1 MIAHFRPIRRQL
13 RRGKRSPFR
22 VLFTK
27 DLKGLGSGA
36 DNRSVSTLAHT
47 MMTAARSADSG
58 LSGPGELDRY
68 PYGEA
73 NGADRVGAPVWDVAD
88 QDLGRMGRRAAG
100 SRGRG
105 LHGQLVQQLGQMI
118 VSGDLG
124 ADRPLVPEEIGQR
137 FEVSRTVVRESLRV
151 LEAKGLVSARPNVGT
166 RVRPVS
172 DWNLLDPDIIEWR
185 AFGPQRDDQRREL
198 NELRWTIEPLA
209 ARLAAGHGREDVQ
222 QRLTDMIEIMGH
234 ALGQGDPI
242 TFARADAE
250 FHSLLIQLAGNR
262 MLEHLS
268 GIVSAALQ
276 VSGGPSRAATVRT
289 RRPSPTTVGSPTP
302 LPRVTARARRP
313 PCGSCSP
320 STPMSNVWSPRP
332 ASTDAFHGDSVIGA
346 SVQAPGVRCTARSG
360 CAHRLFLMC
369 RRIAPDPPGPGAI
382 RRHMRGP

>member
-1 MIAHFRPIRRQL
+1 M
-13 RRGKRSPFR
+13 
-22 VLFTK
+22 LFTK
-27 DLKGLGSGA
+27 DLKGCSGDA
-36 DNRSVSTLAHT
+36 DKGCVSTLAHT
-47 MMTAARSADSG
+47 MMTAARPAESG
-58 LSGPGELDRY
+58 LVGPGELDRY
-68 PYGEA
+68 PYPEVPGVDRPE
-73 NGADRVGAPVWDVAD
+73 RVGPPAAWDTSEA
-88 QDLGRMGRRAAG
+88 DLGRAVGRRAAG

-198 NELRWTIEPLA
+198 TELRWTIEPLA

-222 QRLTDMIEIMGH
+222 QRLTDMVEIMNH
-234 ALGQGDPI
+234 ALTQGDAI

-250 FHSLLIQLAGNR
+250 FHSLLIQVAGNR

-276 VSGGPSRAATVRT
+276 VSGGPAAGCE
-289 RRPSPTTVGSPTP
+289 RPSE
-302 LPRVTARARRP
+302 
-313 PCGSCSP
+313 
-320 STPMSNVWSPRP
+320 
-332 ASTDAFHGDSVIGA
+332 ASL
-346 SVQAPGVRCTARSG
+346 
-360 CAHRLFLMC
+360 AHHA
-369 RRIAPDPPGPGAI
+369 RIADALAAGDANGAETA
-382 RRHMRGP
+382 MRQLLTAHPEVDRVVPAPREH

>member
-1 MIAHFRPIRRQL
+1 M
-13 RRGKRSPFR
+13 
-22 VLFTK
+22 
-27 DLKGLGSGA
+27 
-36 DNRSVSTLAHT
+36 STLAHT

-68 PYGEA
+68 PYAETSA
-73 NGADRVGAPVWDVAD
+73 VDRVGAPVWEGAD
-88 QDLGRMGRRAAG
+88 PELGRVGRRAAG

-172 DWNLLDPDIIEWR
+172 DWNLLDPDVIEWR

-198 NELRWTIEPLA
+198 SELRWTIEPLA

-222 QRLTDMIEIMGH
+222 QRLSDMVEIMSH
-234 ALGQGDPI
+234 AMTQGDAL
-242 TFARADAE
+242 TFSRADAE
-250 FHSLLIQLAGNR
+250 FHALLIQIAGNR
-262 MLEHLS
+262 MLEHLY

-276 VSGGPSRAATVRT
+276 VSGGPVTGCE
-289 RRPSPTTVGSPTP
+289 RP
-302 LPRVTARARRP
+302 
-313 PCGSCSP
+313 
-320 STPMSNVWSPRP
+320 NE
-332 ASTDAFHGDSVIGA
+332 A
-346 SVQAPGVRCTARSG
+346 SVAHHARIVDALGTGDGVAAEAAVRQLLTVHPEVERVVPAPRE
-360 CAHRLFLMC
+360 H
-369 RRIAPDPPGPGAI
+369 
-382 RRHMRGP
+382 

>member
-1 MIAHFRPIRRQL
+1 MTTVRALPVPTCAQLPGKAHFFPIRRQL
-13 RRGKRSPFR
+13 RRGERSPFR

-27 DLKGLGSGA
+27 DLKGVENGA
-36 DNRSVSTLAHT
+36 DKGSVSTLAHT

-58 LSGPGELDRY
+58 LAGPGELDRY
-68 PYGEA
+68 PYAEA
-73 NGADRVGAPVWDVAD
+73 PAADRVGPSMWDGSD
-88 QDLGRMGRRAAG
+88 PELGRVGRRAAG

-209 ARLAAGHGREDVQ
+209 ARLAAGHGREDIQ
-222 QRLTDMIEIMGH
+222 QRLGDMVEIMGH
-234 ALGQGDPI
+234 AMGQGDAL
-242 TFARADAE
+242 TFSRADAE
-250 FHSLLIQLAGNR
+250 FHSLLIQVAGNR

-276 VSGGPSRAATVRT
+276 VSGGPVTGCD
-289 RRPSPTTVGSPTP
+289 RP
-302 LPRVTARARRP
+302 
-313 PCGSCSP
+313 
-320 STPMSNVWSPRP
+320 
-332 ASTDAFHGDSVIGA
+332 TDASLAHHG
-346 SVQAPGVRCTARSG
+346 
-360 CAHRLFLMC
+360 
-369 RRIAPDPPGPGAI
+369 RIADALAAGDGMAAETA
-382 RRHMRGP
+382 MRQLLTVHPEVERVVPAPREH

>member
-1 MIAHFRPIRRQL
+1 M
-13 RRGKRSPFR
+13 
-22 VLFTK
+22 
-27 DLKGLGSGA
+27 
-36 DNRSVSTLAHT
+36 STLAHT

-58 LSGPGELDRY
+58 LAGPGELDRY
-68 PYGEA
+68 PYAEA
-73 NGADRVGAPVWDVAD
+73 PMADRVAAPAWEGADS
-88 QDLGRMGRRAAG
+88 DLGRVGRRAAG

-222 QRLTDMIEIMGH
+222 QRLVDLVEIMSH
-234 ALGQGDPI
+234 ALAQGDAL
-242 TFARADAE
+242 TFSRADSE
-250 FHSLLIQLAGNR
+250 FHALLIQVAGNR

-276 VSGGPSRAATVRT
+276 VSGGPATGCE
-289 RRPSPTTVGSPTP
+289 RPTE
-302 LPRVTARARRP
+302 
-313 PCGSCSP
+313 
-320 STPMSNVWSPRP
+320 
-332 ASTDAFHGDSVIGA
+332 A
-346 SVQAPGVRCTARSG
+346 SVAQHARIVDGLGSGDGAVAEGAMRQLLVVQPEVERVVPAPRE
-360 CAHRLFLMC
+360 H
-369 RRIAPDPPGPGAI
+369 
-382 RRHMRGP
+382 

>member
-1 MIAHFRPIRRQL
+1 M
-13 RRGKRSPFR
+13 
-22 VLFTK
+22 
-27 DLKGLGSGA
+27 
-36 DNRSVSTLAHT
+36 STLAHT
-47 MMTAARSADSG
+47 MMTAARSSDSG
-58 LSGPGELDRY
+58 LVGPGELDRY
-68 PYGEA
+68 PYTDA
-73 NGADRVGAPVWDVAD
+73 AVNGRVGAPAWEGAD
-88 QDLGRMGRRAAG
+88 PELGRVGRRAAG

-222 QRLTDMIEIMGH
+222 QRLSDVVEIMSH
-234 ALGQGDPI
+234 SMAQGDAL
-242 TFARADAE
+242 TFSRADTE
-250 FHSLLIQLAGNR
+250 FHALLIQIAGNR

-268 GIVSAALQ
+268 GIVSSALQ
-276 VSGGPSRAATVRT
+276 VSGGPVTGCDRPNEASLALHARIVDALGTGDGTAAETAMRQLLTVHPEVERVV
-289 RRPSPTTVGSPTP
+289 PA
-302 LPRVTARARRP
+302 PRE
-313 PCGSCSP
+313 
-320 STPMSNVWSPRP
+320 
-332 ASTDAFHGDSVIGA
+332 H
-346 SVQAPGVRCTARSG
+346 
-360 CAHRLFLMC
+360 
-369 RRIAPDPPGPGAI
+369 
-382 RRHMRGP
+382 

>member
-1 MIAHFRPIRRQL
+1 M
-13 RRGKRSPFR
+13 
-22 VLFTK
+22 LFTK
-27 DLKGLGSGA
+27 DLKGHGGNA
-36 DNRSVSTLAHT
+36 DKGCVSTLAHT
-47 MMTAARSADSG
+47 MMTAARSVDSSLG
-58 LSGPGELDRY
+58 TPGDLDRY
-68 PYGEA
+68 PYAEA
-73 NGADRVGAPVWDVAD
+73 PAAGRVGPPSWEGVDT
-88 QDLGRMGRRAAG
+88 DLGRVGRRG
-100 SRGRG
+100 TGNRGRG

-151 LEAKGLVSARPNVGT
+151 LEAKGLVSARPNVVT

-222 QRLTDMIEIMGH
+222 QRLADMVEIMGH
-234 ALGQGDPI
+234 AFAQGDGI
-242 TFARADAE
+242 TFSRADTE

-276 VSGGPSRAATVRT
+276 VSGGPVTGCD
-289 RRPSPTTVGSPTP
+289 RPSEACLSHHARIVDALAAGDAHGAETAMRALLAVHPEVERVVPA
-302 LPRVTARARRP
+302 PRE
-313 PCGSCSP
+313 
-320 STPMSNVWSPRP
+320 
-332 ASTDAFHGDSVIGA
+332 H
-346 SVQAPGVRCTARSG
+346 
-360 CAHRLFLMC
+360 
-369 RRIAPDPPGPGAI
+369 
-382 RRHMRGP
+382 

>member
-1 MIAHFRPIRRQL
+1 
-13 RRGKRSPFR
+13 
-22 VLFTK
+22 
-27 DLKGLGSGA
+27 
-36 DNRSVSTLAHT
+36 

-58 LSGPGELDRY
+58 LAGPGELDRY
-68 PYGEA
+68 PFAEA
-73 NGADRVGAPVWDVAD
+73 PAAGRVGSSVWDNSD
-88 QDLGRMGRRAAG
+88 QELGRVGRRAAG

-198 NELRWTIEPLA
+198 SELRWTIEPLA

-222 QRLTDMIEIMGH
+222 QRLGDMVEIMGH
-234 ALGQGDPI
+234 AMNQGDAL
-242 TFARADAE
+242 TFSRADAE

-268 GIVSAALQ
+268 GIVSSALQ
-276 VSGGPSRAATVRT
+276 VSGSPITGCDRPNETSLAHHGRIVDALAA
-289 RRPSPTTVGSPTP
+289 
-302 LPRVTARARRP
+302 
-313 PCGSCSP
+313 
-320 STPMSNVWSPRP
+320 
-332 ASTDAFHGDSVIGA
+332 GDSAAAEAAMRQLLTVHPE
-346 SVQAPGVRCTARSG
+346 VERVVPAPRE
-360 CAHRLFLMC
+360 H
-369 RRIAPDPPGPGAI
+369 
-382 RRHMRGP
+382 

>member
-1 MIAHFRPIRRQL
+1 M
-13 RRGKRSPFR
+13 
-22 VLFTK
+22 
-27 DLKGLGSGA
+27 
-36 DNRSVSTLAHT
+36 STLAHT

-58 LSGPGELDRY
+58 LAGPGEIDRY
-68 PYGEA
+68 PYAEA
-73 NGADRVGAPVWDVAD
+73 PVAERAAVPAWEGADSE
-88 QDLGRMGRRAAG
+88 LGRVGRRAAG

-209 ARLAAGHGREDVQ
+209 ARLAAGHGREEVQ
-222 QRLTDMIEIMGH
+222 QRLSDLVEIMGH
-234 ALGQGDPI
+234 ALSGGDAL
-242 TFARADAE
+242 TFSRADTE
-250 FHSLLIQLAGNR
+250 FHALLIQIAGNR

-268 GIVSAALQ
+268 GIVSSALH
-276 VSGGPSRAATVRT
+276 VSGGPVTGCDRPTETSLAQHGRIVDALGAGDGNAAETAMRQLLTVHPEVERVV
-289 RRPSPTTVGSPTP
+289 PA
-302 LPRVTARARRP
+302 PRE
-313 PCGSCSP
+313 
-320 STPMSNVWSPRP
+320 
-332 ASTDAFHGDSVIGA
+332 H
-346 SVQAPGVRCTARSG
+346 
-360 CAHRLFLMC
+360 
-369 RRIAPDPPGPGAI
+369 
-382 RRHMRGP
+382 

>member
-1 MIAHFRPIRRQL
+1 
-13 RRGKRSPFR
+13 
-22 VLFTK
+22 
-27 DLKGLGSGA
+27 
-36 DNRSVSTLAHT
+36 
-47 MMTAARSADSG
+47 MMTAARSVDSG
-58 LSGPGELDRY
+58 LAGPGELDRY
-68 PYGEA
+68 PFPEA
-73 NGADRVGAPVWDVAD
+73 SGADRPAAPVWDSAD
-88 QDLGRMGRRAAG
+88 TDLGRVGRRTAS

-198 NELRWTIEPLA
+198 SELRWTIEPLA
-209 ARLAAGHGREDVQ
+209 ARLAAGHGRADVQ
-222 QRLTDMIEIMGH
+222 QRLSDMVEIMGH
-234 ALGQGDPI
+234 ALAQSDSI

-250 FHSLLIQLAGNR
+250 YHSLLIQLAGNR

-276 VSGGPSRAATVRT
+276 VSGGPIAGCD
-289 RRPSPTTVGSPTP
+289 RP
-302 LPRVTARARRP
+302 
-313 PCGSCSP
+313 
-320 STPMSNVWSPRP
+320 
-332 ASTDAFHGDSVIGA
+332 TDASLAHHARIVEALGAGDA
-346 SVQAPGVRCTARSG
+346 SAAESAMRQLLTVHPEVERVVPAPRE
-360 CAHRLFLMC
+360 H
-369 RRIAPDPPGPGAI
+369 
-382 RRHMRGP
+382 

>member
-1 MIAHFRPIRRQL
+1 
-13 RRGKRSPFR
+13 
-22 VLFTK
+22 
-27 DLKGLGSGA
+27 
-36 DNRSVSTLAHT
+36 

-58 LSGPGELDRY
+58 LVGPGELDRY
-68 PYGEA
+68 PYA
-73 NGADRVGAPVWDVAD
+73 DAPTPDRVGAPSWEGPDPE
-88 QDLGRMGRRAAG
+88 LGRVGRRAAG

-198 NELRWTIEPLA
+198 SELRWTIEPLA

-222 QRLTDMIEIMGH
+222 QRLSDMVEIMSH
-234 ALGQGDPI
+234 AMAQGDAL
-242 TFARADAE
+242 TFSRADAE
-250 FHSLLIQLAGNR
+250 FHSMLIQIAGNR

-268 GIVSAALQ
+268 GIVTAALQ
-276 VSGGPSRAATVRT
+276 VSGGPFTGCERPNETSLAQHARIVDALGTGDGAAAESAMRQLLTVHPEVERVV
-289 RRPSPTTVGSPTP
+289 PA
-302 LPRVTARARRP
+302 PRE
-313 PCGSCSP
+313 
-320 STPMSNVWSPRP
+320 
-332 ASTDAFHGDSVIGA
+332 H
-346 SVQAPGVRCTARSG
+346 
-360 CAHRLFLMC
+360 
-369 RRIAPDPPGPGAI
+369 
-382 RRHMRGP
+382 